1 VALRIAVRALQA
13 KLELSER
20 RACALAGLGR
30 STCRYRPRRADWPEL
45 REQLRALAAERRR
58 FGYRRLYVLL
68 RRQGYVVNLKRIY
81 RLYRQEALAVRRRG
95 RRRRVVRSA
104 VVTVPRAINERWSLD
119 FVLDVLEDGRRFR
132 ILTVVDDFTRA
143 CLAMEVDTSIGGRRV
158 VEVLQRLVET
168 RGKPVGLIMD
178 NGPEFAG
185 RTLDAWAYAQ
195 GVRLQFI
202 EPGQPNQNAY
212 IESFN
217 GRLRDECLN
226 EHWFTSLSFAR
237 QTLESWRLDYNAVRP
252 HSSLNNA
259 TPTEFE
265 QLTMKRAAA
274 PVLTS

>member
-1 VALRIAVRALQA
+1 VALRIAVRALEA
-13 KLELSER
+13 KFELSER
-20 RACALAGLGR
+20 RACALVGLGR
-30 STCRYRPRRADWPEL
+30 STCRYRPRRGDWPEL
-45 REQLRALAAERRR
+45 RERLRALAAERRR

-68 RRQGYVVNLKRIY
+68 RRQGYLVNLKRIY

-104 VVTVPRAINERWSLD
+104 VITIPNAINERWSLD

-168 RGKPVGLIMD
+168 RGKPAGLIMD

-195 GVRLQFI
+195 GIRLQFI
-202 EPGQPNQNAY
+202 EPGKPNQNAY

-237 QTLESWRLDYNAVRP
+237 QTLETWRLDYNAVRP

-265 QLTMKRAAA
+265 QLTTKRAAA
-274 PVLTS
+274 PVLAS

>member
-1 VALRIAVRALQA
+1 MALRIAVRALQA
-13 KLELSER
+13 KFELSER

-45 REQLRALAAERRR
+45 RERLRALAAERRR

-68 RRQGYVVNLKRIY
+68 RRQGYLVNLKRIY

-143 CLAMEVDTSIGGRRV
+143 CLAMEVDTSIGGHRV

-195 GVRLQFI
+195 GIRLQFI
-202 EPGQPNQNAY
+202 EPGKPNQNAY

-237 QTLESWRLDYNAVRP
+237 ETLESWRLDYNAVRP